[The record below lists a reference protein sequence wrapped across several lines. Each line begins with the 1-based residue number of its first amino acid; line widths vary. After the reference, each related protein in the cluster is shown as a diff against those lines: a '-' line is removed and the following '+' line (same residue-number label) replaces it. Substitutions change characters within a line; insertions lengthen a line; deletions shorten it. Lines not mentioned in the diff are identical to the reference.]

1 MLERVQELEI
11 ELEQVRNKFNEEMKL
26 KEEQHS
32 KLIKE
37 MKEDMG
43 RVIAV
48 SRFRNLDLRGIS
60 LQQISYTF
68 DKNSF

>member
-11 ELEQVRNKFNEEMKL
+11 ELEQVRNKFSEEMKL

-48 SRFRNLDLRGIS
+48 SKFRNLD
-60 LQQISYTF
+60 
-68 DKNSF
+68 